1 MWQPHQLCCQEDVR
15 KLMQEKV
22 VHLQPI
28 KYIAQMYNLLL
39 LGFLIVLIKL
49 WAHFRL
55 SSFDEHA
62 VLIKAEQSELCW
74 WSDEDYWGSGQ
85 PKWGCRPG
93 LDVIAIKSWV
103 AIWGHLLPCTGVAIL
118 YSCFYVTVLQCA
130 AEKGGTSQNHYLTA
144 MQGSFN
150 PSVMP
155 CAGIIAMLYMIT
167 IIQQEN
173 CVVHRSTHHVM
184 QGNCNPTHIRYH
196 TTSNRWFTLSFLCAS
211 RSLL

>member
-49 WAHFRL
+49 WAHSRL

-62 VLIKAEQSELCW
+62 VLIKAERSELCW
-74 WSDEDYWGSGQ
+74 WSDEDYWESGQ

-93 LDVIAIKSWV
+93 LDVIAIRSWM
-103 AIWGHLLPCTGVAIL
+103 AIWGHLLRCKGVAIL
-118 YSCFYVTVLQCA
+118 YSCFYVTVLQCTA
-130 AEKGGTSQNHYLTA
+130 RKGGPHR
-144 MQGSFN
+144 
-150 PSVMP
+150 
-155 CAGIIAMLYMIT
+155 IT
-167 IIQQEN
+167 ILQRCKGVSILLSCHVLQE
-173 CVVHRSTHHVM
+173 
-184 QGNCNPTHIRYH
+184 
-196 TTSNRWFTLSFLCAS
+196 
-211 RSLL
+211 